1 LPIQVKN
8 PVARKGGLETSLFR
22 LLHEAH
28 PEASVS
34 LAHQYRMN
42 ADIMSLSNA
51 LVYDG
56 GLHCGDPRVAVQ
68 TLDVPRLAELSAALD
83 ASAEVDGSWDGRG
96 RHDWLQQILKPW
108 CVAMHPTHRQPC

>member
-1 LPIQVKN
+1 MHPSPTQVKN
-8 PVARKGGLETSLFR
+8 SAARKGGLETSLFR

-56 GLHCGDPRVAVQ
+56 GLHCGDVRVATQ
-68 TLDVPRLAELSAALD
+68 TLNVPLLAELSTALSG
-83 ASAEVDGSWDGRG
+83 SADDGSWDGRG
-96 RHDWLQQILKPW
+96 QRDWLQQILDPS
-108 CVAMHPTHRQPC
+108 